1 MFNYSLTYYLVGT
14 SSLRFFINRHSLR
27 DFPDNLR
34 DIPILFSICCDLL
47 QFEVRFI
54 LSGVT
59 IHTPRV
65 RLRPFTHKSDIL
77 LLYCKDRIH
86 HFRVFWAFAF
96 PLIVVFHIQGFALD
110 VATMN
115 GVLVYI
121 RLFRSMDG
129 GFEKF
134 LEYPVF
140 HENILDL
147 FGRECFWSGGVGD
160 GGGGHAT
167 LLHMCINGRSAL
179 VYFLAI
185 RTHRHFLESVIFG
198 SIIIVNICKY
208 KRLTFDGI
216 LVLL

>member
-1 MFNYSLTYYLVGT
+1 
-14 SSLRFFINRHSLR
+14 
-27 DFPDNLR
+27 
-34 DIPILFSICCDLL
+34 
-47 QFEVRFI
+47 
-54 LSGVT
+54 
-59 IHTPRV
+59 
-65 RLRPFTHKSDIL
+65 
-77 LLYCKDRIH
+77 
-86 HFRVFWAFAF
+86 
-96 PLIVVFHIQGFALD
+96 
-110 VATMN
+110 
-115 GVLVYI
+115 
-121 RLFRSMDG
+121 MDG

-147 FGRECFWSGGVGD
+147 FRRECFWSGGVGD
-160 GGGGHAT
+160 GCGGHAT

-198 SIIIVNICKY
+198 SIIIMNICKY